1 MKRTFLF
8 LAIATLIGISAC
20 HPDPVLSVSPDSLS
34 FPESGGSQTVQI
46 SANYPWTAS
55 VSGAG
60 FSVSP
65 SSGEGSG
72 SVTVTAAVAS
82 SPDVASGTLNIRS
95 EGLSASVSL
104 SLAAKPTLIL
114 GDGAK
119 VPAEGGTVEIPIQF
133 NTDYTV
139 EVEASAQSWIR
150 FIRTKSLSSGRLE
163 LEISPNEGD
172 ERSGKVTVRDKGG
185 KAADVSVT
193 ITQAAETKV
202 LVVGDAAV
210 VPAEGATVEVDV
222 RYNVD
227 YSVEVESEARS
238 WIHYVETK
246 SVKEGKLVFKV
257 DANVTTDERTG
268 KVTLKDKS
276 GKVADVTVTFTQK
289 GETKVLVVDDA
300 ATVSAEGGTLEIP
313 ISYNTDYTVTI
324 EDAAKSW
331 IRYVETKTVV
341 DRTLVFYIDVN
352 EGDERVGHITVT
364 ETSGDV
370 DPVTITVTQ
379 KEKMVLNIAEP
390 ETVPSAGGF
399 IQIPVE
405 YNMDYSVNVE
415 ESARSWISVI
425 RTKTVSNGQIELY
438 VLENHGEERSGK
450 VTVTAAGG
458 EVSPIVL
465 TIVQAADESL
475 KIREILMKIY
485 DAMDGPD
492 WEMTQKWDLSKE
504 LNSWQGIDW
513 RNGELAVRFNG
524 FGLKGEFPDCFD
536 ELAPYCVHF
545 WVQNEPDLIGTLP
558 PSFSK
563 LSRLRTL
570 VIGSTSM
577 TSLPD
582 FFEGLPLAFVSISG
596 NESMTGTVPES
607 LGSSDR
613 LMGDK
618 VDIYDCG
625 LFVDGN
631 GFTGTVPESWLRL
644 GNHLSLYWHK
654 FTGQIPDY
662 FYTSENA
669 AYIIN
674 MYINEG
680 QVDDYRET
688 DPFSVKDY
696 DIPGYWPEKGVN
708 DVITGEP
715 IPYDEI
721 VARNKATVV
730 FKWASWC
737 GFSAALLPRLKKM
750 HEKYHDDGLEV
761 IARPGYGDHEG
772 VSNQKA
778 FIMDNGYDIW
788 YNLSSDDI
796 GFDEAFAM
804 GEYGTPFANVI
815 DSKGNIIF
823 SCAPNVSDHSRGRFG
838 YVAFNDLIPF
848 LEDIFGPLEEED
860 DYSSTDY
867 SMDGEVVTLQEAS
880 AGNGINIVFLG
891 DAYTDR
897 EMKDGSYVTL
907 MQQCMDEFFAIE
919 PYKTFRD
926 RFNVYAVKVVSE
938 NGKTGVGYSTALG
951 CVAVGNSISI
961 KDSGVQKSFEYAL
974 RVPGIKDKR
983 NLLIHVLVNSSGRRG
998 ITRMSE
1004 SLQSGVAF
1012 SSSTSNA
1019 PEFFGPV
1026 LRHEAGGH
1034 GFAFL
1039 ADEYSNKKGSP
1050 DQEMVDEYNR
1060 LYREYGWYPNVDF
1073 TNDPAK
1079 VKWSAFLSD
1088 ERYKDEVGIFE
1099 GGAAYYTKGVYRP
1112 SLNSMMNQDVEF
1124 FNAPSRWAI
1133 YKRIMELSGEEY
1145 SFETFL
1151 EYDAVNRGKTAAA
1164 AARPPLKAAA
1174 SASERFEP
1182 SDPPVVMP

>member
-1 MKRTFLF
+1 MKRILFF

-72 SVTVTAAVAS
+72 SVTVTASAAS
-82 SPDVASGTLNIRS
+82 SPDVVSGTLSVRS

-104 SLAAKPTLIL
+104 SQAAKPTLIL

-139 EVEASAQSWIR
+139 EVETSAQSWIK
-150 FIRTKSLSSGRLE
+150 FIRTKSLSSGKLE

-227 YSVEVESEARS
+227 YSVEVEDAAKS

-268 KVTLKDKS
+268 KVTLKDKT
-276 GKVADVTVTFTQK
+276 GKV
-289 GETKVLVVDDA
+289 
-300 ATVSAEGGTLEIP
+300 
-313 ISYNTDYTVTI
+313 
-324 EDAAKSW
+324 
-331 IRYVETKTVV
+331 
-341 DRTLVFYIDVN
+341 
-352 EGDERVGHITVT
+352 GD
-364 ETSGDV
+364 
-370 DPVTITVTQ
+370 VTITFTQ

-390 ETVPSAGGF
+390 ETVPSVGGF

-405 YNMDYSVNVE
+405 YNMDYKVEVE
-415 ESARSWISVI
+415 EPARSWIDI
-425 RTKTVSNGQIELY
+425 IQTKAVSTGRIELF
-438 VLENHGEERSGK
+438 VSENHGEERSGK
-450 VTVTAAGG
+450 VTVTAVGG
-458 EVSPIVL
+458 EVAPIVL

-485 DAMDGPD
+485 DAMDGPG
-492 WEMTQKWDLSKE
+492 WEMTERWDPSKD
-504 LNSWQGIDW
+504 LNSWQGVDW
-513 RNGELAVRFNG
+513 RNGELAVRFKG

-536 ELAPYCVHF
+536 GLAPYCVHF
-545 WVQNEPDLIGTLP
+545 WVQDEPGLIGTLP

-570 VIGSTSM
+570 VVESTSM

-582 FFEGLPLAFVSISG
+582 FFEGLPLAFVSVSG

-625 LFVDGN
+625 LNVDGN

-644 GNHLSLYWHK
+644 GTHLSLYWHK

-662 FYTSENA
+662 FYTSGNA

-696 DIPGYWPEKGVN
+696 DIPGYWPKKGVN

-715 IPYDEI
+715 IPYDGI

-772 VSNQKA
+772 VRNQKA
-778 FIMDNGYDIW
+778 FILDNGYDIW

-804 GEYGTPFANVI
+804 GEHGTPFANVI
-815 DSKGNIIF
+815 DDKGNIIF
-823 SCAPNVSDHSRGRFG
+823 SCVPNVSDHSRGRFG
-838 YVAFNDLIPF
+838 FSAFNDLIPF

-880 AGNGINIVFLG
+880 VGNGINIVFLG

-907 MQQCMDEFFAIE
+907 MQQCMEEFFAIE

-938 NGKTGVGYSTALG
+938 NGKTGEGYSTALG

-961 KDSGVQKSFEYAL
+961 KDSGVQKSFDYAL

-1039 ADEYSNKKGSP
+1039 ADEYSNKNGTPS
-1050 DQEMVDEYNR
+1050 QELVDEYNR
-1060 LYREYGWYPNVDF
+1060 LYSEYGWYPNVDF

-1099 GGAAYYTKGVYRP
+1099 GGAAYYNKGVYRP

-1145 SFETFL
+1145 SFEAFL
-1151 EYDAVNRGKTAAA
+1151 EYDAVNRSRAAAAA

-1174 SASERFEP
+1174 SASGRFEP